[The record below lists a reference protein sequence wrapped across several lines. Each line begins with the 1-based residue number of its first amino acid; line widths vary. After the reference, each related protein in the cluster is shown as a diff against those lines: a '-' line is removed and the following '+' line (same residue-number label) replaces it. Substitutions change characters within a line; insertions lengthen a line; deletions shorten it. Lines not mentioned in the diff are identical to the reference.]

1 MTTATVTFATYATEV
16 AAQDGTTNE
25 MVIAATSAMTADTA
39 GYFDGG
45 WIVSDQSAALETYTA
60 AATDAE
66 KTTAEDYTDGYAIAA
81 AATLSR
87 GDFEPSGFT
96 AGDYDST
103 ASVMDNDVCVAGSM
117 TADESG
123 TDTAIAMTS
132 CARLTASCTT
142 DSVGGNGTDLTCDYS
157 YSSRYN
163 PSLYAPT
170 TAADWTAST
179 WTAITTQTGFSK
191 SW

>member
-1 MTTATVTFATYATEV
+1 MTTPTVTFATYATEV

-25 MVIAATSAMTADTA
+25 MVVAAASTMTVDTA
-39 GYFDGG
+39 GYFSGG
-45 WIVSDQSAALETYTA
+45 WIVSDQSAALETYTG

-66 KTTAEDYTDGYAIAA
+66 TTTAEDYTDGYAIAA
-81 AATLSR
+81 TATLSK
-87 GDFEPSGFT
+87 GDFEPTGHS

-103 ASVMDNDVCVAGSM
+103 ASVMDNDVCVTGSM
-117 TADESG
+117 TAEDSG

-132 CARLTASCTT
+132 CARLTASCSTA
-142 DSVGGNGTDLTCDYS
+142 GGTDVTCDYS

-163 PSLYAPT
+163 PALYAST
-170 TAADWTAST
+170 TSADWTAST
-179 WTAITTQTGFSK
+179 WTALTTQTGFAK